1 MEASVLILGVAFK
14 PNVDDARNS
23 PAARVIE
30 LLLKEGAQVSYHD
43 PYVPHFQVGGDVFL
57 RQAVHF
63 NSVPITSEIL
73 SQADC
78 VLIVTGHA
86 DVDYGQVVENAQLVV
101 DAVNA
106 TWQIERSRDKILRL
120 GGVRNKTT

>member
-1 MEASVLILGVAFK
+1 MLILGVAFK

-23 PAARVIE
+23 PAERVIE

-43 PYVPHFQVGGDVFL
+43 PNVPHFQVGGNVFL
-57 RQAVHF
+57 RQAIHF
-63 NSVPITSEIL
+63 DSMPITSETL
-73 SQADC
+73 SKADC

-86 DVDYGQVVENAQLVV
+86 DVDYSQVVENAQLVV

-106 TWQIERSRDKILRL
+106 TWQIQHGRDKIIRL
-120 GGVRNKTT
+120 GGVPYKST